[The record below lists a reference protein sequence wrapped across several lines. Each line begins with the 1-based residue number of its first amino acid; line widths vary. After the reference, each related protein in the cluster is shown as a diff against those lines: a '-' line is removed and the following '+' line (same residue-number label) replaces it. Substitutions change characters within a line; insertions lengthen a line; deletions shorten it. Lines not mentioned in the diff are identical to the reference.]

1 MGGLSEVE
9 SIFELV
15 YDLWMDD
22 AQAYLD
28 WADFYHRHVDDGRSV
43 LELAC
48 GTGNVTQLIAP
59 STKHYVASDI
69 SLAMLK
75 QAQQKVP
82 QHVKLQQLDMRDFK
96 LDASFDAIICAADS
110 INFNQD
116 LPQLRQTMHC
126 VAQHLKKGGFFVFDV
141 HHPERLNMFKQAYIE
156 VGQLNDLDYQYT
168 LTSHGMMLVHEFH
181 WYTGVYPQ
189 VESYQQRIFSEAE
202 LKVVFKPRHWE
213 LYVENENR
221 EPGFSFGEKW
231 LICAKYKGGLTI

>member
-1 MGGLSEVE
+1 
-9 SIFELV
+9 
-15 YDLWMDD
+15 
-22 AQAYLD
+22 
-28 WADFYHRHVDDGRSV
+28 
-43 LELAC
+43 
-48 GTGNVTQLIAP
+48 
-59 STKHYVASDI
+59 
-69 SLAMLK
+69 
-75 QAQQKVP
+75 
-82 QHVKLQQLDMRDFK
+82 
-96 LDASFDAIICAADS
+96 
-110 INFNQD
+110 
-116 LPQLRQTMHC
+116 
-126 VAQHLKKGGFFVFDV
+126 
-141 HHPERLNMFKQAYIE
+141 